1 MYKKILVALF
11 ILCFALP
18 ACAKRQSEEIITPLT
33 QLQKRQY
40 QTRTFN
46 SGDSTAVMKGVLNV
60 LQDEG
65 YIVYNVNSL
74 LGFIY
79 GVKDF
84 DTTDPNVDISKEFG
98 LTKSRLNYNG
108 VKVATLEVA
117 ANVTEYPQNV
127 RIRVNFKRKL
137 LNEYGN
143 AQFIDDVDDAEFY
156 DEFYKKLDSAIALQK
171 GTTVKKMPAIE
182 NIPVTNPPKV
192 EQVPVAEGAPAIEEP
207 KTEVNPQLPAKTIKE
222 SSAKE
227 PEQMK
232 EEKGAPQAE
241 EEQINKEDAKL
252 EKKRAKEEA
261 KALKEQEKLEKELEK
276 EKEKQAKEQ
285 AKIEKELNKIYQ

>member
-1 MYKKILVALF
+1 MYKKILAALF
-11 ILCFALP
+11 VLCIALP
-18 ACAKRQSEEIITPLT
+18 VCAKRQSEEIITPMA
-33 QLQKRQY
+33 QLQKRQF
-40 QTRTFN
+40 QTRTFSAN
-46 SGDSTAVMKGVLNV
+46 TETSLMKGVLNV

-65 YIVYNVNSL
+65 YIVYNVNSV

-98 LTKSRLNYNG
+98 LTKSRLSYNG
-108 VKVATLEVA
+108 VKVATLEFV
-117 ANVTEYPQNV
+117 ANVTPYPDNTKI
-127 RIRVNFKRKL
+127 RINFKRKL

-156 DEFYKKLDSAIALQK
+156 EEFYNKLDTALSLQK
-171 GTTVKKMPAIE
+171 NGAVKKQTKQEIQ
-182 NIPVTNPPKV
+182 ISTPPKAEPEVIPETV
-192 EQVPVAEGAPAIEEP
+192 EQTVIEDTTQP
-207 KTEVNPQLPAKTIKE
+207 QKTEVVEEVVESVPA
-222 SSAKE
+222 
-227 PEQMK
+227 EQV
-232 EEKGAPQAE
+232 QE
-241 EEQINKEDAKL
+241 EEISENITAEDDKEAAKL

-276 EKEKQAKEQ
+276 EKAKQAKEQ